1 VRLYYRIGRKEKNLA
16 PIKKIKD
23 RHIDD
28 NESIKKMN
36 DTKTFTANYNDK
48 WKW

>member
-1 VRLYYRIGRKEKNLA
+1 LVEKKKNLA

-23 RHIDD
+23 RHTLIIDD
-28 NESIKKMN
+28 NESIKKIN

-48 WKW
+48 